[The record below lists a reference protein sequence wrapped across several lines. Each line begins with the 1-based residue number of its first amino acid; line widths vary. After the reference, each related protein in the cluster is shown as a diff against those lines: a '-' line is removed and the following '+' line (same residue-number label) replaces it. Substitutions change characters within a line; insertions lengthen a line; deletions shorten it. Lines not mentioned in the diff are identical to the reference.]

1 LSNPSRVVWDCQIL
15 TACLYLSN
23 PTPSSSM
30 SKEETDQ
37 VFPPVTCGS
46 NDPPF
51 CSHLFNLKRKLYD
64 TIVYDTDASSKEGQ
78 DMGMLN
84 DFRVVLGHLYAH
96 FMKIY
101 TGKQNDTNAFLQEM
115 EQLMTRIFAK
125 NNNANSTPFQ
135 EIQPLI
141 QTTCTVIQQDALQNS
156 KKNSEY
162 IQRVLIRDSWQLSPI
177 SEGD

>member
-1 LSNPSRVVWDCQIL
+1 
-15 TACLYLSN
+15 
-23 PTPSSSM
+23 M
-30 SKEETDQ
+30 SQEEKDQ

-51 CSHLFNLKRKLYD
+51 CSHLFNLKRKVYD

-78 DMGMLN
+78 NMDMLN
-84 DFRVVLGHLYAH
+84 DFSKVLERLYAH

-101 TGKQNDTNAFLQEM
+101 RGEQNDTNAFLQEI
-115 EQLMTRIFAK
+115 EQLMARISAK
-125 NNNANSTPFQ
+125 NNNANRTPFQ
-135 EIQPLI
+135 EIQPLL

-156 KKNSEY
+156 TKNSDY
-162 IQRVLIRDSWQLSPI
+162 IQRVLLTAPWQLSPI

>member
-1 LSNPSRVVWDCQIL
+1 
-15 TACLYLSN
+15 
-23 PTPSSSM
+23 M
-30 SKEETDQ
+30 SKDET
-37 VFPPVTCGS
+37 FPPVTCGS
-46 NDPPF
+46 SDPPF

-64 TIVYDTDASSKEGQ
+64 TIVYDTDASTKEGQ

-84 DFRVVLGHLYAH
+84 DFRVILGRLYAH

-101 TGKQNDTNAFLQEM
+101 RGEQNDTNAFLQEM
-115 EQLMTRIFAK
+115 DQVFSQIFTK
-125 NNNANSTPFQ
+125 NNNNNKNQSAQ

-156 KKNSEY
+156 TKNSDY
-162 IQRVLIRDSWQLSPI
+162 IERVLLTMPWQLSPI

>member
-1 LSNPSRVVWDCQIL
+1 
-15 TACLYLSN
+15 
-23 PTPSSSM
+23 M

-51 CSHLFNLKRKLYD
+51 CSHLFNLKRKVYD

-84 DFRVVLGHLYAH
+84 DFSVVLGQLYKH

-101 TGKQNDTNAFLQEM
+101 RGEQNDTNAFLQEI
-115 EQLMTRIFAK
+115 EQIMARISAK
-125 NNNANSTPFQ
+125 NNNAKDNRSFQ

-156 KKNSEY
+156 NKNSDY
-162 IQRVLIRDSWQLSPI
+162 VYRVLIRDSWQLSPI

>member
-1 LSNPSRVVWDCQIL
+1 
-15 TACLYLSN
+15 
-23 PTPSSSM
+23 M
-30 SKEETDQ
+30 SQEEKDQ

-51 CSHLFNLKRKLYD
+51 CSHLFNLKRKVYD

-78 DMGMLN
+78 NMGMLN
-84 DFRVVLGHLYAH
+84 DFSKVLERLYAH

-101 TGKQNDTNAFLQEM
+101 RGEQNDTNAFLQEI
-115 EQLMTRIFAK
+115 EQLMARISAK
-125 NNNANSTPFQ
+125 NNNANRTPFQ
-135 EIQPLI
+135 EIQPLL

-156 KKNSEY
+156 TKNSDY
-162 IQRVLIRDSWQLSPI
+162 IQRVLLTAPWQLSPI